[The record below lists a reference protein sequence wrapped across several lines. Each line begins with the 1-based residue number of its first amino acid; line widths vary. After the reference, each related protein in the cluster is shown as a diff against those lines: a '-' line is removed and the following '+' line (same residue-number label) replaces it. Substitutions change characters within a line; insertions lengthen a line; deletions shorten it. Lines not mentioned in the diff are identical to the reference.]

1 MLLKPVS
8 EQEVDSLFAEVER
21 IMEWYAKADINGESM
36 NAKWVRAA
44 LVKKLPKTI

>member
-1 MLLKPVS
+1 MLLKPVG

-21 IMEWYAKADINGESM
+21 IMEWYIKTDANGESM

-44 LVKKLPKTI
+44 LVKNH